1 MHFIWFIVLLLQIV
15 MALYSAG
22 VASLYW
28 WISGER
34 RIEVQVEYLGKNMRQ
49 YFNPVIAVSIVIA
62 SAHGMMIFRT
72 LFYSLRYRSFV
83 FGSPKVSTS
92 ARRSNKKL
100 EYIKRST
107 SSFSTRVSSFNK
119 SVSMRFSSWNQS
131 LWSTIQLY
139 PIEVEL
145 VVELLLQTYQAY
157 RMSTLVSTVW
167 INRLLAIVIITNS
180 WFTPIAQFV
189 LRKHSALTRQLI
201 CVAMDSF
208 LDIVYGIFIPLAIF
222 TPYWHDYD
230 LTLYSFPFI
239 LYYRDEWFI
248 NAIAENQQLF
258 VTSWLDF
265 TATMAPGIS
274 LFLRLYEIQN
284 ILMAYRRFSTF
295 KPAVTNDN
303 SVSIP
308 AVVLKAAPSKMNRV
322 RRSLHGLLMLWG
334 VLIATL
340 HAHATVVAVRGADTG
355 CIVEMRPWG
364 SNKYTCTVFEVSCS
378 QKHIMGRLDEMDK
391 QFAVVNP
398 DTLQG
403 LVMSNCPV
411 LEVPP
416 RIQEFKR
423 LLQLKIYN
431 STVIEWG
438 REAGLTATL
447 HPELQVMFMLEVNFT
462 EFPMGLRWDE
472 PLPVFFDF
480 ELSGTNL
487 TSVPDEM
494 EKAWGLLQILSIERA
509 PGFTQ
514 VPPFVS
520 RLSLLYMLLLTCNS
534 ITSIPDDLLTDS
546 NLMYCLFN
554 NNPLERL
561 PEHVGNL
568 EGTTWLGF
576 PSTKVKEIPVSWYQ
590 KETTPGSEGLP
601 ESKTVEL
608 HLFDS
613 PYCNALQ
620 SSGPLTPTPGLNGDF
635 MMGWFEVF
643 CHQYFEVPYIYPVEA
658 EHQWRAKNR
667 V

>member
-1 MHFIWFIVLLLQIV
+1 M
-15 MALYSAG
+15 
-22 VASLYW
+22 
-28 WISGER
+28 
-34 RIEVQVEYLGKNMRQ
+34 
-49 YFNPVIAVSIVIA
+49 
-62 SAHGMMIFRT
+62 
-72 LFYSLRYRSFV
+72 
-83 FGSPKVSTS
+83 
-92 ARRSNKKL
+92 
-100 EYIKRST
+100 
-107 SSFSTRVSSFNK
+107 
-119 SVSMRFSSWNQS
+119 SSWKDK
-131 LWSTIQLY
+131 LRTAILLH
-139 PIEVEL
+139 PMEVEL
-145 VVELLLQTYQAY
+145 VVELPLQTFQAY

-167 INRLLAIVIITNS
+167 INRLLASVIILNC
-180 WFTPIAQFV
+180 WFSPFV
-189 LRKHSALTRQLI
+189 HLVMRKYSAITRQLV
-201 CVAMDSF
+201 CVAMDSL

-222 TPYWHDYD
+222 YPYWRDYD

-258 VTSWLDF
+258 VTSWMDF
-265 TATMAPGIS
+265 AATMSPGIS
-274 LFLRLYEIQN
+274 LFVRLYEIQR
-284 ILMAYRRFSTF
+284 ILTAYRRSRAVHVPSRVLLGNAGRHVSTRLI
-295 KPAVTNDN
+295 AVASSEPKTLY
-303 SVSIP
+303 
-308 AVVLKAAPSKMNRV
+308 A
-322 RRSLHGLLMLWG
+322 RRSLHALLVLWG
-334 VLIATL
+334 LVVAML
-340 HAHATVVAVRGADTG
+340 HLHSTVVAVRGADTG

-520 RLSLLYMLLLTCNS
+520 RLSLLYMLLLASDN
-534 ITSIPDDLLTDS
+534 IVSIPDDLLKDS
-546 NLMYCLFN
+546 NLMYCMFN
-554 NNPLERL
+554 NNPVEEI
-561 PEHVGNL
+561 PANVGNL
-568 EGTTWLGF
+568 AGMTWLGF
-576 PSTKVKEIPVSWYQ
+576 PWTKVKEIPASWQQ
-590 KETTPGSEGLP
+590 KETTPGAEGLP
-601 ESKTVEL
+601 DSKTVEL

-613 PYCNALQ
+613 PYCGALQ
-620 SSGPLTPTPGLNGDF
+620 DSLTPTPWLNGDL
-635 MMGWFEVF
+635 MMGWFETF
-643 CHQYFEVPYIYPVEA
+643 CHEDGAAAVPYFYPVEA
-658 EHQWRAKNR
+658 EHEWRARNR
-667 V
+667 G